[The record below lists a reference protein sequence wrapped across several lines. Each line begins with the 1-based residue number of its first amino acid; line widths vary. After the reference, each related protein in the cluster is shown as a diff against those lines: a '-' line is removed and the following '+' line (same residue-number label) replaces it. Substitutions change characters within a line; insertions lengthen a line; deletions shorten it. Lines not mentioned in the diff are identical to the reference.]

1 VPPAASRL
9 PVTPGE
15 RAYQWQDR
23 AVDPS
28 VAAWRQTRQQFR
40 DHRLPFYK
48 LPPNLEYTDPVTK
61 GPGRD
66 HAEAIEWFTVPYHE
80 WERRVWVMRQR
91 NQYASLYIYAL
102 DSAVTQIL
110 KTQENAVTRDLLLEE
125 AADVR
130 MFDHD
135 DRVRAFC
142 LKQLENI
149 DAAIIAEYK
158 RQVDEHFKNG
168 RYEDARKVCRT
179 LIAEYPSGDGARYA
193 KTRLVEIAEIYIL
206 QHKRRGDAEG
216 NDFRKGW
223 DKAIPHYQKLIEEAE
238 ACFTEC
244 AEVLLAEKPS
254 TTAQSS
260 LITLQNHIA
269 YACMK
274 QGWCLRNVG
283 KEAEAISVFQRG
295 MTEYPQSAYAA
306 ESQYRLA
313 LTMGGNRVGEEK
325 SKAQRLAAI
334 PQFQKVVEAYGNSQ
348 WADDAMYMIGLMYF
362 AADSKEK
369 AKQIW
374 SALADQYAS
383 SRIAKAAS
391 RNMELLQRGVRNL
404 QGISHEKIT
413 VSGNPTQIGRS
424 KNQEE
429 QHK

>member
-1 VPPAASRL
+1 
-9 PVTPGE
+9 
-15 RAYQWQDR
+15 
-23 AVDPS
+23 
-28 VAAWRQTRQQFR
+28 
-40 DHRLPFYK
+40 
-48 LPPNLEYTDPVTK
+48 
-61 GPGRD
+61 
-66 HAEAIEWFTVPYHE
+66 
-80 WERRVWVMRQR
+80 MRQR

-179 LIAEYPSGDGARYA
+179 LIAEYPSGEGARFA
-193 KTRLVEIAEIYIL
+193 KTKLMEIAEVFIL

-334 PQFQKVVEAYGNSQ
+334 PQFQKVVEAYGNS
-348 WADDAMYMIGLMYF
+348 
-362 AADSKEK
+362 
-369 AKQIW
+369 
-374 SALADQYAS
+374 
-383 SRIAKAAS
+383 
-391 RNMELLQRGVRNL
+391 
-404 QGISHEKIT
+404 
-413 VSGNPTQIGRS
+413 
-424 KNQEE
+424 
-429 QHK
+429 